1 MSKDMDLVV
10 SIGGIADPSLGKA
23 FETVKARLDSLQE
36 RSRQASSLRDVL
48 GDAIRLER
56 ELADMRKVGDRG
68 VAEHARQLGERQ
80 EQLKRLGIEARAAG
94 DAYARLGE
102 MQRGL
107 DMQVRGLQR
116 LEQASQAMPLASAF
130 SGLVVEAS
138 KTAAGY
144 QARLRDLAIR
154 NGLDVGREPA
164 LASLIQDSASQS
176 GLGRTA
182 TLDMLEHLNAT
193 GMGFA
198 AAQMNLGLAG
208 RFGFGQGIASAE
220 AAGLVR
226 ALQLAQGSDSP
237 EQLSASLDRL
247 VVLGKGRVGSEALA
261 RRLPALLSA
270 LGNAGEATAGDVG
283 ALGALLEIQ
292 AKNTTPDKADVR
304 MKAWLEFVSSGSLK
318 RAYGQD
324 YDRDLEALRK
334 DGASLLEANLE
345 LAARYRDKGGKLSA
359 GAASPAL
366 EAYRASRG
374 EFQGLLESQQ
384 SSVGS
389 SERDARRREGMSQ
402 ELWKASSDSWERAQ
416 TALGSALNPYLDN
429 LAKGSA
435 VLGES
440 TAELLE
446 AYPRTTAGL
455 TAAAGAVL
463 SGYLAYKG
471 GRGAIDVLRGGR
483 LGRRGSAAVG
493 DLVEQGAG
501 RVSGGSEIQRVFV
514 TNWPV
519 PGSDSTLESA
529 RRPAQRKRGQT
540 PRRKR
545 GKGGGVKARSLPSL
559 GFSAGGGLGA
569 MAGKLPRL
577 SRLPIRNAPLQVA
590 SSLID
595 VAEVYSSDLSESE
608 KTIAYGEAGGS
619 LAGSLAGAA
628 LGASIG
634 SVVPVVGTLIG
645 GLVGGAIGAWGGSEL
660 GGRLGR
666 SLAGDPPAASD
677 NKPAVLAPQDEPV
690 AAAPNWTFAP
700 QINLTVQG
708 NVHEPQRLAD
718 ELLPYLQRMLVDF
731 ADERQRRSLYDPA
744 MV

>member
-220 AAGLVR
+220 VAGLVR

-304 MKAWLEFVSSGSLK
+304 MKAWLEFVGSG
-318 RAYGQD
+318 
-324 YDRDLEALRK
+324 
-334 DGASLLEANLE
+334 
-345 LAARYRDKGGKLSA
+345 
-359 GAASPAL
+359 
-366 EAYRASRG
+366 
-374 EFQGLLESQQ
+374 
-384 SSVGS
+384 
-389 SERDARRREGMSQ
+389 
-402 ELWKASSDSWERAQ
+402 
-416 TALGSALNPYLDN
+416 
-429 LAKGSA
+429 
-435 VLGES
+435 
-440 TAELLE
+440 
-446 AYPRTTAGL
+446 
-455 TAAAGAVL
+455 
-463 SGYLAYKG
+463 
-471 GRGAIDVLRGGR
+471 
-483 LGRRGSAAVG
+483 
-493 DLVEQGAG
+493 
-501 RVSGGSEIQRVFV
+501 
-514 TNWPV
+514 
-519 PGSDSTLESA
+519 
-529 RRPAQRKRGQT
+529 
-540 PRRKR
+540 
-545 GKGGGVKARSLPSL
+545 
-559 GFSAGGGLGA
+559 
-569 MAGKLPRL
+569 
-577 SRLPIRNAPLQVA
+577 
-590 SSLID
+590 
-595 VAEVYSSDLSESE
+595 
-608 KTIAYGEAGGS
+608 
-619 LAGSLAGAA
+619 
-628 LGASIG
+628 
-634 SVVPVVGTLIG
+634 
-645 GLVGGAIGAWGGSEL
+645 
-660 GGRLGR
+660 
-666 SLAGDPPAASD
+666 
-677 NKPAVLAPQDEPV
+677 
-690 AAAPNWTFAP
+690 
-700 QINLTVQG
+700 
-708 NVHEPQRLAD
+708 
-718 ELLPYLQRMLVDF
+718 
-731 ADERQRRSLYDPA
+731 
-744 MV
+744 

>member
-220 AAGLVR
+220 VAGLVR

-304 MKAWLEFVSSGSLK
+304 MKAWLEFVGSGSLK

-345 LAARYRDKGGKLSA
+345 LAARYRDKGSKLSA
-359 GAASPAL
+359 GVASPAL
-366 EAYRASRG
+366 EAYR
-374 EFQGLLESQQ
+374 
-384 SSVGS
+384 V
-389 SERDARRREGMSQ
+389 ARRVPGLARIPAVFRRLFGARCAASQGDVPGAVEGFQ
-402 ELWKASSDSWERAQ
+402 RQ
-416 TALGSALNPYLDN
+416 
-429 LAKGSA
+429 
-435 VLGES
+435 LGE
-440 TAELLE
+440 
-446 AYPRTTAGL
+446 
-455 TAAAGAVL
+455 GADRFGQRPESI
-463 SGYLAYKG
+463 SGQPG
-471 GRGAIDVLRGGR
+471 QGERGT
-483 LGRRGSAAVG
+483 RRVDCG
-493 DLVEQGAG
+493 
-501 RVSGGSEIQRVFV
+501 
-514 TNWPV
+514 T
-519 PGSDSTLESA
+519 
-529 RRPAQRKRGQT
+529 
-540 PRRKR
+540 
-545 GKGGGVKARSLPSL
+545 ARSL
-559 GFSAGGGLGA
+559 SADDGRSYRRRRCGVI
-569 MAGKLPRL
+569 RV
-577 SRLPIRNAPLQVA
+577 SRLQGRARRYRRVA
-590 SSLID
+590 WRSARSARD
-595 VAEVYSSDLSESE
+595 RCRRRPDR
-608 KTIAYGEAGGS
+608 TGCRPG
-619 LAGSLAGAA
+619 
-628 LGASIG
+628 IG
-634 SVVPVVGTLIG
+634 
-645 GLVGGAIGAWGGSEL
+645 W
-660 GGRLGR
+660 
-666 SLAGDPPAASD
+666 
-677 NKPAVLAPQDEPV
+677 
-690 AAAPNWTFAP
+690 
-700 QINLTVQG
+700 
-708 NVHEPQRLAD
+708 
-718 ELLPYLQRMLVDF
+718 
-731 ADERQRRSLYDPA
+731 
-744 MV
+744 

>member
-226 ALQLAQGSDSP
+226 ALQLAQGS
-237 EQLSASLDRL
+237 
-247 VVLGKGRVGSEALA
+247 GLA
-261 RRLPALLSA
+261 RAIVRLPR
-270 LGNAGEATAGDVG
+270 
-283 ALGALLEIQ
+283 
-292 AKNTTPDKADVR
+292 P
-304 MKAWLEFVSSGSLK
+304 
-318 RAYGQD
+318 
-324 YDRDLEALRK
+324 
-334 DGASLLEANLE
+334 
-345 LAARYRDKGGKLSA
+345 
-359 GAASPAL
+359 P
-366 EAYRASRG
+366 
-374 EFQGLLESQQ
+374 
-384 SSVGS
+384 
-389 SERDARRREGMSQ
+389 
-402 ELWKASSDSWERAQ
+402 
-416 TALGSALNPYLDN
+416 
-429 LAKGSA
+429 
-435 VLGES
+435 
-440 TAELLE
+440 
-446 AYPRTTAGL
+446 
-455 TAAAGAVL
+455 
-463 SGYLAYKG
+463 
-471 GRGAIDVLRGGR
+471 GR
-483 LGRRGSAAVG
+483 
-493 DLVEQGAG
+493 
-501 RVSGGSEIQRVFV
+501 
-514 TNWPV
+514 
-519 PGSDSTLESA
+519 PG
-529 RRPAQRKRGQT
+529 
-540 PRRKR
+540 
-545 GKGGGVKARSLPSL
+545 
-559 GFSAGGGLGA
+559 
-569 MAGKLPRL
+569 
-577 SRLPIRNAPLQVA
+577 
-590 SSLID
+590 
-595 VAEVYSSDLSESE
+595 
-608 KTIAYGEAGGS
+608 
-619 LAGSLAGAA
+619 
-628 LGASIG
+628 
-634 SVVPVVGTLIG
+634 
-645 GLVGGAIGAWGGSEL
+645 
-660 GGRLGR
+660 
-666 SLAGDPPAASD
+666 
-677 NKPAVLAPQDEPV
+677 
-690 AAAPNWTFAP
+690 
-700 QINLTVQG
+700 
-708 NVHEPQRLAD
+708 
-718 ELLPYLQRMLVDF
+718 
-731 ADERQRRSLYDPA
+731 
-744 MV
+744 

>member
-1 MSKDMDLVV
+1 
-10 SIGGIADPSLGKA
+10 
-23 FETVKARLDSLQE
+23 
-36 RSRQASSLRDVL
+36 
-48 GDAIRLER
+48 
-56 ELADMRKVGDRG
+56 MRKVGDRG

-80 EQLKRLGIEARAAG
+80 EQLKRLGIEARVAG

-116 LEQASQAMPLASAF
+116 LEQASQAMPLVSAF

-182 TLDMLEHLNAT
+182 MLDMLEHLNAT

-304 MKAWLEFVSSGSLK
+304 MKAWLEFVGSGSLK

-389 SERDARRREGMSQ
+389 SKRDARRREGC
-402 ELWKASSDSWERAQ
+402 
-416 TALGSALNPYLDN
+416 
-429 LAKGSA
+429 
-435 VLGES
+435 
-440 TAELLE
+440 
-446 AYPRTTAGL
+446 PRSCGRLPAT
-455 TAAAGAVL
+455 V
-463 SGYLAYKG
+463 
-471 GRGAIDVLRGGR
+471 GRG
-483 LGRRGSAAVG
+483 
-493 DLVEQGAG
+493 
-501 RVSGGSEIQRVFV
+501 
-514 TNWPV
+514 
-519 PGSDSTLESA
+519 
-529 RRPAQRKRGQT
+529 RRP
-540 PRRKR
+540 
-545 GKGGGVKARSLPSL
+545 L
-559 GFSAGGGLGA
+559 
-569 MAGKLPRL
+569 
-577 SRLPIRNAPLQVA
+577 
-590 SSLID
+590 
-595 VAEVYSSDLSESE
+595 
-608 KTIAYGEAGGS
+608 
-619 LAGSLAGAA
+619 
-628 LGASIG
+628 
-634 SVVPVVGTLIG
+634 
-645 GLVGGAIGAWGGSEL
+645 W
-660 GGRLGR
+660 
-666 SLAGDPPAASD
+666 
-677 NKPAVLAPQDEPV
+677 
-690 AAAPNWTFAP
+690 AAP
-700 QINLTVQG
+700 
-708 NVHEPQRLAD
+708 
-718 ELLPYLQRMLVDF
+718 
-731 ADERQRRSLYDPA
+731 
-744 MV
+744 

>member
-220 AAGLVR
+220 VAGLVR

-304 MKAWLEFVSSGSLK
+304 MKAWLEFVGSGSLK

-359 GAASPAL
+359 GVASPAL

-389 SERDARRREGMSQ
+389 SERDAQRRKGMSQ

-429 LAKGSA
+429 LAKGSKA
-435 VLGES
+435 LGES

-483 LGRRGSAAVG
+483 LGRRGTAAVG
-493 DLVEQGAG
+493 DLIERGAG

-519 PGSDSTLESA
+519 PGGDSTLESA

-545 GKGGGVKARSLPSL
+545 GKGGGLKARSLPSL

-677 NKPAVLAPQDEPV
+677 NKPAVPVPQAEPV
-690 AAAPNWTFAP
+690 AAVPNWTFAP

>member
-1 MSKDMDLVV
+1 MRSV
-10 SIGGIADPSLGKA
+10 
-23 FETVKARLDSLQE
+23 AR
-36 RSRQASSLRDVL
+36 
-48 GDAIRLER
+48 
-56 ELADMRKVGDRG
+56 
-68 VAEHARQLGERQ
+68 
-80 EQLKRLGIEARAAG
+80 
-94 DAYARLGE
+94 
-102 MQRGL
+102 
-107 DMQVRGLQR
+107 
-116 LEQASQAMPLASAF
+116 
-130 SGLVVEAS
+130 
-138 KTAAGY
+138 
-144 QARLRDLAIR
+144 
-154 NGLDVGREPA
+154 
-164 LASLIQDSASQS
+164 
-176 GLGRTA
+176 
-182 TLDMLEHLNAT
+182 
-193 GMGFA
+193 
-198 AAQMNLGLAG
+198 
-208 RFGFGQGIASAE
+208 
-220 AAGLVR
+220 
-226 ALQLAQGSDSP
+226 
-237 EQLSASLDRL
+237 
-247 VVLGKGRVGSEALA
+247 
-261 RRLPALLSA
+261 
-270 LGNAGEATAGDVG
+270 
-283 ALGALLEIQ
+283 
-292 AKNTTPDKADVR
+292 
-304 MKAWLEFVSSGSLK
+304 
-318 RAYGQD
+318 
-324 YDRDLEALRK
+324 
-334 DGASLLEANLE
+334 
-345 LAARYRDKGGKLSA
+345 
-359 GAASPAL
+359 
-366 EAYRASRG
+366 
-374 EFQGLLESQQ
+374 
-384 SSVGS
+384 
-389 SERDARRREGMSQ
+389 MSQ

-608 KTIAYGEAGGS
+608 KTVAYGEAGGS

-660 GGRLGR
+660 GRLGR

-677 NKPAVLAPQDEPV
+677 NKPAVAVPQAGPS
-690 AAAPNWTFAP
+690 
-700 QINLTVQG
+700 
-708 NVHEPQRLAD
+708 RLR
-718 ELLPYLQRMLVDF
+718 PTGPSR
-731 ADERQRRSLYDPA
+731 RRST
-744 MV
+744 